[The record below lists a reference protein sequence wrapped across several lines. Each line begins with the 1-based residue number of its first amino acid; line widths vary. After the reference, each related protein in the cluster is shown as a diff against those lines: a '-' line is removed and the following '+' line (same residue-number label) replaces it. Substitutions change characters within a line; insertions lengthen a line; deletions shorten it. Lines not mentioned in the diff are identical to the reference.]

1 MNIIDLLLI
10 TKGVFFAAG
19 VWSLV
24 LAVPYTIRILKLYR
38 KFYLIAV
45 SMLFAV
51 VVLFAASLFGYDVA
65 AALWAVT
72 VPLAGLGGY
81 SYVNGKIA
89 ERAAP

>member
-1 MNIIDLLLI
+1 MTWMREAI
-10 TKGVFFAAG
+10 TDSRSGKASSKRIAMLAG
-19 VWSLV
+19 
-24 LAVPYTIRILKLYR
+24 
-38 KFYLIAV
+38 AV
-45 SMLFAV
+45 SMSLAV
-51 VVLFAASLFGYDVA
+51 VVLSAASLFGYDVA